1 MALITKIRE
10 KSGVAVGAIA
20 IGLILFMVGGDL
32 MSPNSRLLGDNK
44 QIVGEIGGQKI
55 ELRQFSEI
63 VDAIKGNYP
72 TPPNEQQMQGVRQM
86 AWNELI
92 YRVAY
97 GQQMEELGITISK
110 EELDDIISGNNI
122 SPEFGQYFRDSTGQ
136 VSRENIKMYLASL
149 KQQGPNSPQYQ
160 QFLSFEQQ
168 LKTSRSRVKYE
179 NLISRTYFAS
189 DLEGKKEYEKQNDK
203 VEIAYL
209 NVPFYSVPDSAV
221 NVTDSDAKAYYNAN
235 KEEFKRD
242 ANRGIEFVS
251 FQVKPSVNDKKRLE
265 GDMKDLAKAFERTSN
280 DTAFVEAN
288 TEGATKFMSAN
299 MTGLPTVLDANQL
312 EEGKVY
318 GPFFAASAF
327 RDYKVLGTSED
338 SVYSARASH
347 ILFKNDKDD
356 AKAKQEAYATL
367 KKIKN
372 GENFEEL
379 AKKLGDAAPT
389 TKSRGGDLQWFSEG
403 RMVPAFDKAVFSA
416 RRTGLINKVIKTDFG
431 YHIIKVTEVK
441 TKKQFELAVIEK
453 KLTPSDA
460 TVNEAYRKASVFAA
474 SANGKRSGF
483 EANAEEQK
491 VFIEQ
496 ALTIAPTAT
505 YINSL
510 RGNQVR
516 QIIRWA
522 YNEADI
528 NDVSEVFDLDDR
540 FVVATL
546 MSAREEGVADFDEV
560 KNEALVEARKEKKAE
575 QIVAKLSGLTG
586 SIEDMR
592 KAYGNGA
599 KADIAS
605 DLSLND
611 VSIQG
616 VGVAPKAIGT
626 AFGLKEG
633 EVSKPIVDENSVIVV
648 KVRKADKAL
657 ETADYSIYQKQ
668 VESRYSRSAN
678 YNILEAVKDLSDVKD
693 ERYKFF

>member
-1 MALITKIRE
+1 MAIITKIRE
-10 KSGVAVGAIA
+10 KSGVAVGLIA

-32 MSPNSRLLGDNK
+32 MSPNSRLLGSNK
-44 QIVGEIGGQKI
+44 QIVGVIGGQDI

-97 GQQMEELGITISK
+97 GQQMEELGVTISQ

-122 SPEFGQYFRDSTGQ
+122 APEFGQYFRDSTGE
-136 VSRENIKMYLASL
+136 VSRENIKMYLSSL

-168 LKTSRSRVKYE
+168 LKTSRTRIKYE
-179 NLISRTYFAS
+179 NLISSTYFAS

-209 NVPFYSVPDSAV
+209 NVPFYSVPDSVV
-221 NVTDSDAKAYYNAN
+221 NTSDDDAKAYYNAN

-251 FQVKPSVNDKKRLE
+251 FQVKPSDSDKKNLE
-265 GDMKDLAKAFERTSN
+265 GDMQDLARAFERTSN
-280 DTAFVEAN
+280 DTAFVDAN
-288 TEGATKFMSAN
+288 TEGATKFLSAN
-299 MTGLPTVLDANQL
+299 MTGLPTVLDANAL

-318 GPFFAASAF
+318 GPFFAAGAF

-338 SVYSARASH
+338 TVYSARASH

-356 AKAKQEAYATL
+356 AKAKQEALATL
-367 KKIKN
+367 RKIQG

-379 AKKLGDAAPT
+379 AKKVGDAAPT

-403 RMVPAFDKAVFSA
+403 RMVPEFDKAVFSA
-416 RRTGLINKVIKTDFG
+416 RKAGLLPRLVKTSFG
-431 YHIIKVTEVK
+431 YHIIKVTETK
-441 TKKQFELAVIEK
+441 TKKQFELAVVEK
-453 KLTPSDA
+453 KLSASDA
-460 TVNEAYRKASVFAA
+460 TINEAYRKASVFAA
-474 SANGKRSGF
+474 SAKGGRKAF
-483 EANAEEQK
+483 EELAEEQK
-491 VFIEQ
+491 IFIEQ

-505 YINSL
+505 FINSL
-510 RGNQVR
+510 RGNSVR
-516 QIIRWA
+516 QVIRWA
-522 YNEADI
+522 YNEAGID
-528 NDVSEVFDLDDR
+528 DVSEVFDLDDR

-546 MSAREEGVADFDEV
+546 MSSREEGVADFADV
-560 KNEALVEARKEKKAE
+560 KNEAMVEAKKAKKAE
-575 QIVAKLSGLTG
+575 YITSKLAGLSG

-616 VGVAPKAIGT
+616 IGIAPKTIGT

-633 EVSKPIVDENSVIVV
+633 EVSKPIVDENSVVV
-648 KVRKADKAL
+648 IKVRKAEKAL
-657 ETADYSIYQKQ
+657 ETADYSIYQTQ
-668 VESRYSRSAN
+668 VENRYNRSAN
-678 YNILEAVKDLSDVKD
+678 YNILEAVKELSEVKD

>member
-32 MSPNSRLLGDNK
+32 MSPNSRLLGNNK
-44 QIVGEIGGQKI
+44 QVVGVIGGQNI

-63 VDAIKGNYP
+63 IDAIKANYP
-72 TPPNEQQMQGVRQM
+72 SPPNEQQMQGVRQM

-97 GQQMEELGITISK
+97 GQQMKELGVTITQ

-122 SPEFGQYFRDSTGQ
+122 APEFGQYFRDSTGQ

-149 KQQGPNSPQYQ
+149 KQQGPSSPQYQ

-168 LKTSRSRVKYE
+168 LKTSRSRMKYE

-203 VEIAYL
+203 VEIAFV
-209 NVPFYSVPDSAV
+209 NVPFYSVPDSVV
-221 NVTDSDAKAYYNAN
+221 NVSDSDAKTYYNAH
-235 KEEFKRD
+235 KGDFKRN

-251 FQVKPSVNDKKRLE
+251 FQVKASEADKKNLE
-265 GDMKDLAKAFERTSN
+265 ADMKDMARAFERTTN
-280 DTAFVEAN
+280 DTAFVDAN
-288 TEGATKFMSAN
+288 TEGVSNFMSVN
-299 MTGLPTVLDANQL
+299 MTGLPTVLDADQL
-312 EEGKVY
+312 EKGKVF
-318 GPFFAASAF
+318 GPFFAANAY

-356 AKAKQEAYATL
+356 AKAKKEAYATL
-367 KKIKN
+367 RKIQG

-379 AKKLGDAAPT
+379 AKKVGDAAPT
-389 TKSRGGDLQWFSEG
+389 TKSRGGDLQWFTEG

-416 RRTGLINKVIKTDFG
+416 RKSGLIAKVIKTDFG
-431 YHIIKVTEVK
+431 YHIIKITATK
-441 TKKQFELAVIEK
+441 TKTMYDLAVVEK

-460 TVNEAYRKASVFAA
+460 TINEAYRKASVFAS
-474 SANGKRSGF
+474 SAKGGRNDF
-483 EANAEEQK
+483 EKLAEEK
-491 VFIEQ
+491 KIFIEQ
-496 ALTIAPTAT
+496 ALTIAPEAAF
-505 YINSL
+505 INSL

-522 YNEADI
+522 YTEADI

-546 MSAREEGVADFDEV
+546 MNSREEGVADFAEV

-575 QIVAKLSGLTG
+575 VIVAKLSGAKG
-586 SIEDMR
+586 SIEDIR

-599 KADIAS
+599 KSDIAT

-616 VGVAPKAIGT
+616 IGIAPKTIGT

-633 EVSKPIVDENSVIVV
+633 EVSKPIVDENSVVII

-668 VESRYSRSAN
+668 VEGRYSRFAN
-678 YNILEAVKDLSDVKD
+678 GNILEAVKTLSDVKD